1 MEKKIHT
8 VLGLIPPKELGFTQ
22 CHEHLMLRKGESY
35 RQNPVLWMDDV
46 EASIKE
52 AKAYRSLGGS
62 ALVEAQPVGCG
73 RMSQGLEEIAGRT
86 GVHIV
91 ASTGFHKM
99 QFYSKGHWIRNTD
112 RGRLEGL
119 FVEELTRGMYVGT
132 DFAFPLKNR
141 RDTGLA
147 DSRAKVFQTGACA
160 GIIKTA
166 LDGCGLEGR
175 YRDLFQAAAAAQK
188 ETGAPMMV
196 HIEPGSSPMEL
207 VSFLEKEKVDLGRVY
222 FCHMDR
228 ACRDWEV
235 FRRVL
240 DSGVSLEFDTIG
252 RFRYH
257 SDEEELELIKK
268 ILAEGEDR
276 LLLSLDTTRARL
288 KSYCENA
295 VGLTYILEH
304 FWPMMRR
311 EGISEMQFGK
321 IFVESPARILAW

>member
-1 MEKKIHT
+1 MEKRIHT
-8 VLGLIPPKELGFTQ
+8 VLGSIPPKELGYTQ
-22 CHEHLMLRKGESY
+22 CHEHLLLSKGESF
-35 RQNPVLWMDDV
+35 RQNPALWMDDV
-46 EASIKE
+46 EASAKE
-52 AKAYRSLGGS
+52 AESYCRLGGS

-73 RMSQGLEEIAGRT
+73 RMSQGLEEISGRT

-99 QFYSKGHWIRNTD
+99 QFYPQSHWIGNTG
-112 RGRLEGL
+112 RGRLTGL
-119 FVEELTRGMYVGT
+119 FVEELTRGMYAGT
-132 DFAFPLKNR
+132 EQASPLENRAFAGQAY
-141 RDTGLA
+141 TG
-147 DSRAKVFQTGACA
+147 AKVYQTGACA

-166 LDGCGLEGR
+166 LDGCGLEGV
-175 YRDLFQAAAAAQK
+175 YTELFEAAAAAQK

-207 VSFLEKEKVDLGRVY
+207 VSFLEKKGVSPERVY

-228 ACRDWEV
+228 ACGSWEI
-235 FRRVL
+235 FRQVL
-240 DSGVSLEFDTIG
+240 DSGISLEFDTIG
-252 RFRYH
+252 RFLYH
-257 SDEEELELIKK
+257 SDEEELDLIKK
-268 ILAEGEDR
+268 VLAEGEDR

-311 EGISEMQFGK
+311 EGITSIQFRK
-321 IFVESPARILAW
+321 IFVDNPGRILAW